1 MPDQRLMLGC
11 DRKDL
16 IIGKCENWVN
26 NKLWLQ
32 VNMK

>member
-16 IIGKCENWVN
+16 IIDKCENWVS
-26 NKLWLQ
+26 KLWLQ